1 MWAGS
6 ARTRLLYIMKEYLE
20 IGKVNNTHGL
30 KGEVKLEMWC
40 DGIEYIK
47 QLKTVYLDSN
57 GTKALTLVSAR
68 PQKNIAILKFAEITS
83 IEQAEELKNKTLFCN
98 RNDAE
103 IEEGAYYLADIIGAR
118 VIDIESGR
126 EYGKIADIM
135 NYGAS
140 DVYDVEL
147 NKKHTL
153 IPAIPEVVKEID
165 TEKQIVL
172 IKAMKG
178 LFDEN

>member
-1 MWAGS
+1 
-6 ARTRLLYIMKEYLE
+6 MKEFLE

-40 DGIEYIK
+40 DGIDFLK
-47 QLKTVYLDSN
+47 QLKSVYLDDKGN
-57 GTKALTLVSAR
+57 KALKIAAVR
-68 PQKNIAILKFAEITS
+68 PQKNVAIIKFAEITS
-83 IEQAEELKNKTLFCN
+83 IEQAEELKNKVLFCN

-103 IEEGAYYLADIIGAR
+103 LDEGAFYLADIIGAK
-118 VIDIESGR
+118 VVDVESGR

-140 DVYDVEL
+140 DVYDVVRD
-147 NKKHTL
+147 KKHYL
-153 IPAIPEVVKEID
+153 IPAIPDVVKEID
-165 TEKQIVL
+165 TENGIVL

-178 LFDEN
+178 LFDED